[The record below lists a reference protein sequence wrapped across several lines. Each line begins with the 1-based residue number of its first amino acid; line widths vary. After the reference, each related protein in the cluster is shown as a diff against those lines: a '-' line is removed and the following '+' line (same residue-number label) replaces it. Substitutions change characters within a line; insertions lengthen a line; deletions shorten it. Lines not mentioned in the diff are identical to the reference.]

1 MSARD
6 AGRNDEGSSH
16 AVRTILGL
24 SEEKMGEVVSQLL
37 ANEAFVGV
45 VQQAISRSLEAKRG
59 VDKGVSAMLGLVNVP
74 TLDDVEKIRGRLNEV
89 EDSMAEIASRIEG
102 LTEKVSPRP
111 APKRR

>member
-1 MSARD
+1 MSSRD
-6 AGRNDEGSSH
+6 HDEGQAS

-59 VDKGVSAMLGLVNVP
+59 MDKGVATMLSLVNVP

-89 EDSMAEIASRIEG
+89 EESMAEIAERIEG
-102 LTEKVSPRP
+102 LTNQVR
-111 APKRR
+111 AGGKRAR